1 VAIPS
6 LPNELALCWSMLATR
21 GPIEEGS
28 GSVRRE
34 WKSRPLDYAPVDQ
47 AVACRFESVSRRMY
61 TGRIF

>member
-1 VAIPS
+1 
-6 LPNELALCWSMLATR
+6 MLATR

-28 GSVRRE
+28 GSVWRE

-61 TGRIF
+61 TGKIF